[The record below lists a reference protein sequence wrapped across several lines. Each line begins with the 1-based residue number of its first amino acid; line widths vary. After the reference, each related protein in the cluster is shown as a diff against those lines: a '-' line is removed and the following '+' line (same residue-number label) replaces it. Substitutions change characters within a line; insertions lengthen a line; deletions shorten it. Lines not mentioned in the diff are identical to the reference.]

1 MSAINAAAA
10 AGAACTA
17 PRARSV
23 SRRTRASLPSNA
35 RVQRGAFVTLRANAS
50 DAPARSARR
59 GEVQRANA
67 AFQGGYADSDDDYDP
82 PGSTRDV
89 IDRDAAMSDDDDDD
103 VDRRPA
109 APGSLQRMRREAT
122 PWYRRIGSN
131 AWCAIALAVA
141 VLVWNLPQAL
151 VGGGFFHALASYVP
165 ALAPIAHAIGKFAHL
180 GVGFNPRVAIACT
193 TATFKIVALCVIIG
207 RLMRSNTLPRET
219 PVVLSKLAFNVLL
232 PAYMCTRVAATLNS
246 TPLTLSLAA
255 LPVSAVLFVVLGGA
269 CGAAMTW
276 ALSVVPGVVSRTW
289 YPALLAG
296 NVGEQIAR
304 SAGLPPDAAV
314 SFNPAPGIP
323 AAVLKPYKGGDVN
336 GRTVR
341 GAVREDPMNRV
352 AVAASAFG
360 NTFTLPLVF
369 LVEVLGASYG
379 DRIAGYIALYLIGWS
394 PALWTFGYLL
404 LTGGGEKMADG
415 VEGGGRV
422 TGGGATWKAA
432 FATCRKIVRE
442 LINPPLVGIC
452 LGVLIGVTP
461 LRHALIGG
469 TASSIAPAQ
478 LPAELAFIAA
488 VAKALFELGV
498 LIGGA
503 ALPGQTLVLASSFVK
518 VPSPEEAAEE
528 ERRRGTRLAL
538 CDSATHP
545 QTTPLGLRA
554 RRLMESAASLFKMG
568 ESDLRALFIASVTR
582 FAVLPAIGVVGFIA
596 LRLVNSP
603 WYPSDPIVALV
614 VLTMICMP
622 SAQNLVLLTN
632 LREETRPLAP
642 RLAGL
647 LLRMYV
653 LAIPFVTVWLT
664 VFTAAMA

>member
-1 MSAINAAAA
+1 MSAMNAAAA

-17 PRARSV
+17 PRVGSA

-35 RVQRGAFVTLRANAS
+35 RVRAKTRRGASVTLRTNAS
-50 DAPARSARR
+50 ETPARSARR
-59 GEVQRANA
+59 GELQRANA

-89 IDRDAAMSDDDDDD
+89 IDRDAAMSDDDDD

-109 APGSLQRMRREAT
+109 APGMLQRMRREAT

-151 VGGGFFHALASYVP
+151 AGGGFFHALAPHVP
-165 ALAPIAHAIGKFAHL
+165 ALAPVADAIGKFAHL
-180 GVGFNPRVAIACT
+180 GVGFNPRVAVACT
-193 TATFKIVALCVIIG
+193 TATFKIVALCLIIG

-232 PAYMCTRVAATLNS
+232 PAYMCTRVAATLHS

-269 CGAAMTW
+269 CGALMTW
-276 ALSVVPGVVSRTW
+276 ACSVIPGVVSRTW

-296 NVGEQIAR
+296 NVGETIAR

-323 AAVLKPYKGGDVN
+323 AAVVKPYAGGDVD
-336 GRTVR
+336 GRGVTQ
-341 GAVREDPMNRV
+341 AVREDPMNRV

-404 LTGGGEKMADG
+404 LTGGGEKIADG
-415 VEGGGRV
+415 VEGGR
-422 TGGGATWKAA
+422 TGSA

-469 TASSIAPAQ
+469 TAGSIAPAQ

-518 VPSPEEAAEE
+518 ILSPEEAAEE
-528 ERRRGTRLAL
+528 ERRRGTQLAL

-545 QTTPLGLRA
+545 QTTTLGLRA

-603 WYPSDPIVALV
+603 WYPRDPIVALV

>member
-1 MSAINAAAA
+1 M
-10 AGAACTA
+10 
-17 PRARSV
+17 
-23 SRRTRASLPSNA
+23 
-35 RVQRGAFVTLRANAS
+35 
-50 DAPARSARR
+50 
-59 GEVQRANA
+59 
-67 AFQGGYADSDDDYDP
+67 
-82 PGSTRDV
+82 
-89 IDRDAAMSDDDDDD
+89 
-103 VDRRPA
+103 
-109 APGSLQRMRREAT
+109 
-122 PWYRRIGSN
+122 
-131 AWCAIALAVA
+131 
-141 VLVWNLPQAL
+141 
-151 VGGGFFHALASYVP
+151 
-165 ALAPIAHAIGKFAHL
+165 
-180 GVGFNPRVAIACT
+180 
-193 TATFKIVALCVIIG
+193 
-207 RLMRSNTLPRET
+207 
-219 PVVLSKLAFNVLL
+219 
-232 PAYMCTRVAATLNS
+232 
-246 TPLTLSLAA
+246 
-255 LPVSAVLFVVLGGA
+255 
-269 CGAAMTW
+269 
-276 ALSVVPGVVSRTW
+276 
-289 YPALLAG
+289 
-296 NVGEQIAR
+296 
-304 SAGLPPDAAV
+304 
-314 SFNPAPGIP
+314 
-323 AAVLKPYKGGDVN
+323 
-336 GRTVR
+336 
-341 GAVREDPMNRV
+341 
-352 AVAASAFG
+352 
-360 NTFTLPLVF
+360 
-369 LVEVLGASYG
+369 
-379 DRIAGYIALYLIGWS
+379 
-394 PALWTFGYLL
+394 
-404 LTGGGEKMADG
+404 
-415 VEGGGRV
+415 
-422 TGGGATWKAA
+422 
-432 FATCRKIVRE
+432 FATCRNIVRE

>member
-10 AGAACTA
+10 GGAACTA

-59 GEVQRANA
+59 GELQRANA

-255 LPVSAVLFVVLGGA
+255 
-269 CGAAMTW
+269 C
-276 ALSVVPGVVSRTW
+276 
-289 YPALLAG
+289 LLYT
-296 NVGEQIAR
+296 
-304 SAGLPPDAAV
+304 S
-314 SFNPAPGIP
+314 
-323 AAVLKPYKGGDVN
+323 
-336 GRTVR
+336 
-341 GAVREDPMNRV
+341 
-352 AVAASAFG
+352 
-360 NTFTLPLVF
+360 
-369 LVEVLGASYG
+369 
-379 DRIAGYIALYLIGWS
+379 
-394 PALWTFGYLL
+394 
-404 LTGGGEKMADG
+404 
-415 VEGGGRV
+415 
-422 TGGGATWKAA
+422 
-432 FATCRKIVRE
+432 
-442 LINPPLVGIC
+442 
-452 LGVLIGVTP
+452 
-461 LRHALIGG
+461 
-469 TASSIAPAQ
+469 
-478 LPAELAFIAA
+478 
-488 VAKALFELGV
+488 
-498 LIGGA
+498 
-503 ALPGQTLVLASSFVK
+503 
-518 VPSPEEAAEE
+518 PSP
-528 ERRRGTRLAL
+528 R
-538 CDSATHP
+538 D
-545 QTTPLGLRA
+545 
-554 RRLMESAASLFKMG
+554 
-568 ESDLRALFIASVTR
+568 
-582 FAVLPAIGVVGFIA
+582 
-596 LRLVNSP
+596 
-603 WYPSDPIVALV
+603 
-614 VLTMICMP
+614 
-622 SAQNLVLLTN
+622 
-632 LREETRPLAP
+632 
-642 RLAGL
+642 
-647 LLRMYV
+647 
-653 LAIPFVTVWLT
+653 
-664 VFTAAMA
+664 